1 MDSISGPRQTISE
14 QSLYTILFGDPVSK
28 ASEYFEVLGCQND
41 LKLRIQNAAETFKA
55 ATCSYELARNNF
67 DDLADCRQLSRIPSS
82 GTRYDSVRINQED
95 QLKLSHM
102 SVEVLAAQ
110 VNRDVAENQYI
121 SLIRQF
127 DHSSIRLDKIKRKV
141 GSLAIKEA
149 TSFYEKIELV
159 QKQIREEDT
168 LIELLMREIAKMK
181 DRYKGA
187 MLRLEEVSNGVRELQ
202 SGEAS
207 EDDT

>member
-41 LKLRIQNAAETFKA
+41 LKQRIQNAAENFKA
-55 ATCSYELARNNF
+55 ATCSYESARNNF
-67 DDLADCRQLSRIPSS
+67 DDLADCRQLSRISS
-82 GTRYDSVRINQED
+82 SSTRYDSVRITQED
-95 QLKLSHM
+95 QLQLSHM

-110 VNRDVAENQYI
+110 VNRDVAENEYM

-127 DHSSIRLDKIKRKV
+127 DHSSIRLDKIKRKL
-141 GSLAIKEA
+141 GTLAIKEA

-159 QKQIREEDT
+159 QKQIREEDA
-168 LIELLMREIAKMK
+168 LIELLMREIAEMK

-187 MLRLEEVSNGVRELQ
+187 MLRLEEVSNGARELQ